1 MKAISFALAAVF
13 AIAHGP
19 ARSAPTVPPTV
30 PPSDLKQ
37 MGTYLEP
44 RNIAGS
50 DTSESA
56 NENRAR
62 DKGIPSNENK
72 LEKDKGVIKPEQ
84 SVDPGIVRPAPVPDP
99 NSMRVITPPGT
110 PGGAPG
116 PEPK

>member
-1 MKAISFALAAVF
+1 MKAISFALAVVF

-19 ARSAPTVPPTV
+19 ARSAPIVPT
-30 PPSDLKQ
+30 SNLKQ

-50 DTSESA
+50 DSSESA
-56 NENRAR
+56 DENRAR
-62 DKGIPSNENK
+62 DKAIPSNENQ

-99 NSMRVITPPGT
+99 NSMQVITPPGT
-110 PGGAPG
+110 PGGVPG